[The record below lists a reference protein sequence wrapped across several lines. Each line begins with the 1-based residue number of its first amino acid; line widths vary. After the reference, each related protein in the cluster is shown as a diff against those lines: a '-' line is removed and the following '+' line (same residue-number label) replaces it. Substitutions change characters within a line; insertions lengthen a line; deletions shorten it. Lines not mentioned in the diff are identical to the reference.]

1 MRFVDRVRILVRAGD
16 GGDGH
21 VGWRREKYVPR
32 GGPAGGD
39 GGRGGDVI
47 LVADEG
53 LTTLL
58 DLRYRQHY
66 RAKDGRPGRNKCQ
79 YGAGGDDLVVRVPVG
94 TAVYLEGLG
103 EPGERPPWAQGRDSK
118 ADSGGLEMVY
128 VFDDEFD
135 DEFEDDLEDVLAA
148 GGDDDLA
155 GEQASDENAAQ
166 SSENAAQSGETGET
180 AAQSGENTTQ
190 SGEQAT
196 QSDEQATQSDETAAQ
211 ASDETAAQSGEQAA
225 QSGEQAQSG
234 ETAAQSGEQ
243 TQSGETAAQ
252 SGENATQSG
261 EQAQSLSRDEAA
273 ARSLIRSA
281 KDRSDAPCAGGTF
294 AKTETETETVD
305 IPAEFGLVAR
315 AVAGGGSLED
325 AKPEQESH
333 SERRRRAR
341 DEATLLGDLVDAGQE
356 LRVAQG
362 GRGGRGNVHFRSS
375 TNRTPTHA
383 EPGIQGEG
391 FWLRLELKLLA
402 DVGIVGF
409 PNVGKSTLISRISRA
424 RPKVGAYPFTTLVPQ
439 LGVVGLPGERSMV
452 VADVPGLIKGAS
464 EGRGLGLD
472 FLRHLERTRVLLH
485 LLAPDPGEGR
495 SPLADLDA
503 LEAEL
508 RAYGS
513 MFDGRPRVVALNKID
528 TPEGQAQ
535 VRKLRRRLR
544 ARRIPVFP
552 ISAATGEGI
561 SALLEALW
569 RRVALSRDLA
579 AKKAASAAV

>member
-1 MRFVDRVRILVRAGD
+1 MRFVDRVRILVKAGD

-21 VGWRREKYVPR
+21 VGWRREKFVPR

-39 GGRGGDVI
+39 GGRGGDVV
-47 LVADEG
+47 LVADG
-53 LTTLL
+53 DLSTLL

-66 RAKDGRPGRNKCQ
+66 RAENGKPGRNKGM
-79 YGAGGDDLVVRVPVG
+79 YGPGGDGLRIRVPAG

-103 EPGERPPWAQGRDSK
+103 EPGERPPWVDASPQSD
-118 ADSGGLEMVY
+118 DDDGGMEMIY
-128 VFDDEFD
+128 VFD
-135 DEFEDDLEDVLAA
+135 DEFEDDVEEVLADGEDDEPPVSA
-148 GGDDDLA
+148 NDPGSSGDA
-155 GEQASDENAAQ
+155 SSDEVLGDASTADEVEADDVEDEPADTSGDETSFEDDENPEA
-166 SSENAAQSGETGET
+166 SSEEEADDGTVAAEP
-180 AAQSGENTTQ
+180 
-190 SGEQAT
+190 
-196 QSDEQATQSDETAAQ
+196 
-211 ASDETAAQSGEQAA
+211 
-225 QSGEQAQSG
+225 
-234 ETAAQSGEQ
+234 
-243 TQSGETAAQ
+243 
-252 SGENATQSG
+252 
-261 EQAQSLSRDEAA
+261 SRA
-273 ARSLIRSA
+273 
-281 KDRSDAPCAGGTF
+281 
-294 AKTETETETVD
+294 
-305 IPAEFGLVAR
+305 
-315 AVAGGGSLED
+315 
-325 AKPEQESH
+325 
-333 SERRRRAR
+333 ERRRREREDAR
-341 DEATLLGDLVDAGQE
+341 LLGDLVEEGQE
-356 LRVAQG
+356 LLVAQG
-362 GRGGRGNVHFRSS
+362 GRGGRGNIHFRSS

-383 EPGIQGEG
+383 EPGTPGEG

-439 LGVVGLPGERSMV
+439 LGVVSLPGERSMV

-503 LEAEL
+503 LEGEL

-528 TPEGQAQ
+528 TQEGQEL
-535 VRKLRRRLR
+535 VVKLRRRLR

-561 SALLEALW
+561 SALLEAIW
-569 RRVALSRDLA
+569 RRVALRRELA
-579 AKKAASAAV
+579 AKATEAAS

>member
-47 LVADEG
+47 LVADEE

-66 RAKDGRPGRNKCQ
+66 RAKDGKPGRNKCQ
-79 YGAGGDDLVVRVPVG
+79 YGAGGDDRVVRVPVG

-103 EPGERPPWAQGRDSK
+103 EPGVRPPWAEERGPK
-118 ADSGGLEMVY
+118 ADEGGLEMVY
-128 VFDDEFD
+128 VFDDEF
-135 DEFEDDLEDVLAA
+135 EDDLEGVLAA
-148 GGDDDLA
+148 GEEEDDDDGDDDEDVLA
-155 GEQASDENAAQ
+155 
-166 SSENAAQSGETGET
+166 
-180 AAQSGENTTQ
+180 
-190 SGEQAT
+190 
-196 QSDEQATQSDETAAQ
+196 DEQV
-211 ASDETAAQSGEQAA
+211 
-225 QSGEQAQSG
+225 
-234 ETAAQSGEQ
+234 
-243 TQSGETAAQ
+243 
-252 SGENATQSG
+252 
-261 EQAQSLSRDEAA
+261 
-273 ARSLIRSA
+273 
-281 KDRSDAPCAGGTF
+281 
-294 AKTETETETVD
+294 TETEDLQEAQPSDEIAAEVETID
-305 IPAEFGLVAR
+305 IPAEFGSVAR
-315 AVAGGGSLED
+315 AVAGSAVSE
-325 AKPEQESH
+325 PEPDPDPENESH
-333 SERRRRAR
+333 AERRRRAR
-341 DEATLLGDLVDAGQE
+341 DEATLLGDLVDGGQD
-356 LRVAQG
+356 LLVAHG

-383 EPGIQGEG
+383 EPGTEGEG

-439 LGVVGLPGERSMV
+439 LGVVGLAGERSMV

-485 LLAPDPGEGR
+485 LLAPDPGEER

-528 TPEGQAQ
+528 TPEGQAL
-535 VRKLRRRLR
+535 VNKLRRRLR

-552 ISAATGEGI
+552 ISAVTGEGV

-569 RRVALSRDLA
+569 RRVALSREIA
-579 AKKAASAAV
+579 AKATAKAVADAAD